1 MVNSAHLI
9 GTGHVE
15 LAIRIFDVTQPLSF
29 AVFNRVVSLKSI
41 WNHIESLRAAENET
55 YLNVD
60 EFVGKF
66 VGLEGVGILLEN
78 IPGFVTSPVFDENA
92 L

>member
-1 MVNSAHLI
+1 M
-9 GTGHVE
+9 
-15 LAIRIFDVTQPLSF
+15 SF
-29 AVFNRVVSLKSI
+29 KSI
-41 WNHIESLRAAENET
+41 LNLIESLRAAENET

-60 EFVGKF
+60 EFVGKL

-78 IPGFVTSPVFDENA
+78 FPGFVTSPVLDENP